1 MSGTDTQPSLLDA
14 PEPASAVPSASPAPP
29 RTGLVVHRCSRA
41 DRLAD
46 QLAEVLTV
54 PLPDPFATE
63 VVCVPTPGVERWLS
77 QTLATRLGTS
87 PGRGDGVCAGI
98 DFVRLDR
105 LLGQTVGD
113 VLDLPLAADP
123 WHGDRP
129 VWGLLRALDD
139 SLGEPWFE
147 SVRVGLG
154 PQARNRF
161 QSARRVARLFRRYAA
176 QRPALL
182 GAWRTGADTAPDGA
196 PLDEFARWQPALWRG
211 LIARIDGADPALRV
225 AEVARRLAA
234 DPRLVDLPPRLS
246 IFGVTRLSP
255 EELTLI
261 EALAAHREVHLFL
274 PHPSPVLWSELA
286 ARDLTV
292 GPREEDPTAD
302 LPGNRLLA
310 RLGRDARE
318 LQISLSGLDFRDAP
332 TAEPERGETLLG
344 RLQQAVVGNLD
355 PDTDTGRRLRRTLAP
370 DDHSVHFHA
379 CHGPDRQ
386 VEVLREVVLG
396 LLADDP
402 TLEPRDIIVMC
413 PDIETF
419 APLIE
424 AAFSLDGLDETAGH
438 PGQRLRIR
446 LADRALRQLNPLLGT
461 LARLLEL
468 PVNRC
473 GASELL
479 DLCAD
484 PAVMRKFSFT
494 DSELER
500 LHDLVPASGIRWG
513 LDAEHREIFAMQGFP
528 QNTWR
533 TGLQR
538 MLLGVAMSEDDQP
551 YRGTVTPL
559 DDIDSSDVDLVGR
572 LVELVTRLRTVVDSF
587 SRAQPLSDW
596 LTACREALTALTE
609 VPSGERWQLAHAWGE
624 LADLA
629 DDAAPGIDAD
639 GEEPVLQPAD
649 LRALL
654 SDAFAG
660 RPSRANFRTGALTLC
675 TMTPM
680 RSVPHRVVCLLG
692 LDDGVFPRRVH
703 ADGDDLLA
711 AQPWIGDRDPRS
723 EDRQVL
729 LDAVLAATERLV
741 LVHSGASPQTGEPRP
756 ASVPVTELREALHE
770 LLADP
775 SEADAL
781 VTRHSLQP
789 FDSSNFRSPRPFSF
803 DTTMRA
809 AALASATGAPS
820 GSPVAP
826 AAETLLLPPLP
837 ELTGDHVEI
846 ALSDLLSFFAHPAK
860 AFLRRRAGLY
870 PSDEEDE
877 PQLDE
882 MPLSLD
888 GLQQWQ
894 IGDRLLR
901 AHLAGTPLADLRM
914 PELLRGE
921 LPPFQLGSGVL
932 DQVAAEVVKIA
943 RAAEPHLGDTAE
955 SRWIDVDLGGTRITG
970 LVPGIHGDKAVEVGF
985 SAIKGKQQLRS
996 WITLLVLRCSHPEV
1010 DWRSVCVG
1018 KGGRVN
1024 TLGPIS
1030 TSDARARLS
1039 ELVTLYAQGLREWL
1053 PLPPNTAAREVAT
1066 SRTGGDPRP
1075 VRSAWDYEHDAA
1087 WGMFV
1092 GNYLDT
1098 LRAVPST
1105 PADRT
1110 TVRSRFEALA
1120 HRVFEPLLDAEVRR

>member
-1 MSGTDTQPSLLDA
+1 MSSTDTQPSLLDA
-14 PEPASAVPSASPAPP
+14 PEPVSAAPSAVPL
-29 RTGLVVHRCSRA
+29 TGLIVHRCSRA

-46 QLAEVLTV
+46 QLAEVLTT
-54 PLPDPFATE
+54 PLTDPFATE

-98 DFVRLDR
+98 DFIRLDR
-105 LLGQTVGD
+105 LLGHTVGE
-113 VLDLPLAADP
+113 VLGLPLPADP

-129 VWGLLRALDD
+129 VWGLLRALDENTGQ
-139 SLGEPWFE
+139 SWFD

-176 QRPALL
+176 QRPGLL
-182 GAWRTGADTAPDGA
+182 DAWRSGADTGPDGT
-196 PLDEFARWQPALWRG
+196 PLDEFARWQPALWRD
-211 LIARIDGADPALRV
+211 LIARIEGADPARRV

-255 EELTLI
+255 EQLTLI
-261 EALAAHREVHLFL
+261 EALAADREVHLFL
-274 PHPSPVLWSELA
+274 PHPSPALWSELA
-286 ARDLTV
+286 TRELGV
-292 GPREEDPTAD
+292 GPREDDPTAD

-310 RLGRDARE
+310 RLGRDSRE
-318 LQISLSGLDFRDAP
+318 LQISLSSLAFRDAP
-332 TAEPERGETLLG
+332 SNEPERPPTLLG

-355 PDTDTGRRLRRTLAP
+355 PDTDAGRVLRRPVAA
-370 DDHSVHFHA
+370 DDRSVHFHA

-424 AAFSLDGLDETAGH
+424 AAFSLDGVADDAGH

-468 PVNRC
+468 PVGRC

-500 LHDLVPASGIRWG
+500 LHELVPASGVRWG
-513 LDAEHREIFAMQGFP
+513 LDAEHRELFAMQGFP

-551 YRGTVTPL
+551 YRGTVAPM

-572 LVELVTRLRTVVDSF
+572 LVELVTRLGRAVDSF

-596 LTACREALTALTE
+596 LTACRDALTELTE
-609 VPSGERWQLAHAWGE
+609 VPAGERWQLAHAWGE

-629 DDAAPGIDAD
+629 TDAAPATDAD
-639 GEEPVLQPAD
+639 GTEPVLQPAD

-711 AQPWIGDRDPRS
+711 PQPWVGDRDPRS

-741 LVHSGASPQTGEPRP
+741 VVHSGASPQTGEPRP

-775 SEADAL
+775 SEAESL

-789 FDSSNFRSPRPFSF
+789 FDSSNFRAPEPFSF
-803 DTTMRA
+803 DGTMRA
-809 AALASATGAPS
+809 AALASATGGTGES
-820 GSPVAP
+820 TAP
-826 AAETLLLPPLP
+826 ATDTLLPPLP
-837 ELTGDHVEI
+837 ELSGEHTEI
-846 ALSDLLSFFAHPAK
+846 ALSDLLAFFAHPAR

-870 PSDEEDE
+870 PTDEEDE
-877 PQLDE
+877 AQLDE
-882 MPLSLD
+882 MPLQLD

-894 IGDRLLR
+894 IGDRMLR

-921 LPPFQLGSGVL
+921 LPPFRLGSDLL
-932 DQVAAEVVKIA
+932 DEVARKVVAIA
-943 RAAEPHLGDTAE
+943 GAAEPHLGERAE
-955 SRWIDVDLGGTRITG
+955 SRWIDIDLGGSRITG
-970 LVPGIHGDKAVEVGF
+970 LVPGIHGSKAVEVGF
-985 SAIKGKQQLRS
+985 STIRGKQRLRA
-996 WITLLVLRCSHPEV
+996 WITLLALRCSHPEV

-1018 KGGRVN
+1018 GRGRTV

-1030 TSDARARLS
+1030 ATDARARLS
-1039 ELVTLYAQGLREWL
+1039 ELVALYAQGLREWL
-1053 PLPPNTAAREVAT
+1053 PLPPNTSAAEVSLT
-1066 SRTGGDPRP
+1066 RRGGDPKWLRTDWE
-1075 VRSAWDYEHDAA
+1075 REHDAA
-1087 WGMFV
+1087 WGMFL
-1092 GNYLDT
+1092 GNDLDS
-1098 LRAVPST
+1098 LRGVPST

-1110 TVRSRFEALA
+1110 TTRSRFEALA
-1120 HRVFEPLLDAEVRR
+1120 HRVWEPLLDAEVSR